1 MMEEIVE
8 SALALSRAGQ
18 WTRALR
24 LLDAYAGDSP
34 ASPEISLAAAT
45 VALDCDWFTGSS
57 LAGSRLAA
65 LGDEGWD
72 VAFQR
77 LRHVYRQQ
85 LVTARP
91 DDGEL
96 VAAAEALC
104 SSAPDGTRL
113 GWAHMYRGL
122 IADNVVGDRSAAVA
136 HYERAMGTDDPLLT
150 REALRHL
157 GDHDH
162 DAGNNERARERWEE
176 ATALGAGAGAVLG
189 TLSQQMLL
197 AVLARDEGDEAGAVA
212 LAREIERWAGA
223 LGAKTIEA
231 QATAFLAAVGTAVQS
246 AVAAPSG
253 R

>member
-1 MMEEIVE
+1 MATMMMDEMVA

-18 WTRALR
+18 WTLALR
-24 LLDAYAGDSP
+24 LLDVAPPG
-34 ASPEISLAAAT
+34 PEVKLAAAT

-57 LAGSRLAA
+57 LAAERLAA
-65 LGDEGWD
+65 LPDDGWD
-72 VAFQR
+72 VAFLR

-85 LVTARP
+85 LVTRRP
-91 DDGEL
+91 HDGEL
-96 VAAAEALC
+96 VATADALC
-104 SSAPDGTRL
+104 ASAPDRTRL

-122 IADNVVGDRSAAVA
+122 IADNVAGDRDGAPA
-136 HYERAMGTDDPLLT
+136 HYEQALGTGDPLLT

-162 DAGNNERARERWEE
+162 DAGDDERARERWEE

-189 TLSQQMLL
+189 TLSQQVLL
-197 AVLARDEGDEAGAVA
+197 AVLARDTGNEAGAVA

-231 QATAFLAAVGTAVQS
+231 QATALLAGVG
-246 AVAAPSG
+246 APSAG
-253 R
+253 